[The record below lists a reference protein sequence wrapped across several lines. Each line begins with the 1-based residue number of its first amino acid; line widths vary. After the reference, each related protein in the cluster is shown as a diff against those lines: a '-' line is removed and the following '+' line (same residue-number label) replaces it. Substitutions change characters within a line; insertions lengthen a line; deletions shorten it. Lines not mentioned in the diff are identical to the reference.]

1 MTTLAAL
8 AFIVGG
14 IICIAISVRT
24 FVVNHQKQTA
34 CTAPA
39 SAELLDYEEEI
50 KTSTNEDGF
59 TETTTYYYPVFR
71 YQAQGAE
78 RTLRYHI
85 GGKRKWEPGSSVAIR
100 YNPQQ
105 SDTIVIDGDKSNQ
118 TLGIITLLAGLV
130 CFAVACYVLYT

>member
-1 MTTLAAL
+1 MMTLAAL
-8 AFIVGG
+8 IFLIGG
-14 IICIAISVRT
+14 IICVAISVRT
-24 FVVNHQKQTA
+24 FVINRKRQSA

-39 SAELLDYEEEI
+39 SAELFGYEEEI

-78 RTLRYHI
+78 RTVRYHI

-105 SDTIVIDGDKSNQ
+105 PDTIVVDGDKSTQ